1 MASGENHSRQQVD
14 SRTDAEEDRILAR
27 LALKHRMVTE
37 DQIEE
42 AFALQREQRATGEFA
57 ALGDLLL
64 RLKSISGRQLKLLR
78 RAQALA
84 ILRKPDRL
92 FARIALRNGLVN
104 QGDIDEAMR
113 HQSKLYR
120 EEGHFAALGELLH
133 QRGLIG
139 SRQLKAINAA
149 VVRCGQSPTKTRS
162 EIEAAEPEQPK
173 PLPPAEVDFQA
184 GQPPSESEG
193 LRISPW
199 IDESLIELQVTPDR
213 LSASIRLNRKLP
225 PGLGPQDL
233 SAFLRSKGIVF
244 GILDDDALL
253 EIIQSGGGQGG
264 VFEVARGIPPEQPRS
279 AEIRVLIDP
288 KLQEDEARD
297 DIVDVVDLKDR
308 GMIPQVRKGDVL
320 AVKTPSTQG
329 IEGVDVYGMEI
340 PVREARDLPI
350 LVGSGVVF
358 SQDKLQA
365 VANVDGRPQISAY
378 GRLSVLPELV
388 IMGDVSFETGNIDF
402 AGSILV
408 GGVVQDG
415 FKVRGGSLIAREI
428 GKAEIDIEGDVM
440 VFGGIL
446 GARIRTQASVKGM
459 HIHASHIQ
467 AMGDVIVER
476 GIVDSRIST
485 SGRCIAR
492 RGTVLS
498 SSIVARRGIEA
509 QHIGSERSK
518 PCALGIGFDPI
529 VERQAEACK
538 VMLTAE
544 REESER
550 ERAKMAPPR
559 QRLAEVEKQIGELAQ
574 EQDRALRQQR
584 GHQERIADAEEAGF
598 AEEAASLGRELGSME
613 AEFQEVARRLD
624 ALLEEEDQLK
634 SLISERKERIREI
647 EERIA
652 QLNNELSVMTDWA
665 AGDAK
670 SPAVKVHGN
679 IFAGTSI
686 KGPFA
691 SVSLRENYKGVA
703 FSERTPAEAG
713 GPATGASRMVIQ
725 KLRR

>member
-1 MASGENHSRQQVD
+1 MALGENDSRRQLD
-14 SRTDAEEDRILAR
+14 SRTDIEEDRILAR

-42 AFALQREQRATGEFA
+42 AFALQRAQHATGEFA
-57 ALGDLLL
+57 ALGDVLL
-64 RLKSISGRQLKLLR
+64 RQELISGRQLKLLR
-78 RAQALA
+78 RAQAIA

-92 FARIALRNGLVN
+92 FARIALRNGFVN

-120 EEGHFAALGELLH
+120 EKGHFTALGELLH
-133 QRGLIG
+133 QRGLI
-139 SRQLKAINAA
+139 SPRQLRAINAA
-149 VVRCGQSPTKTRS
+149 IVRCGQPPSKTCSPDRTG
-162 EIEAAEPEQPK
+162 EPRQPK
-173 PLPPAEVDFQA
+173 AGPPAEVALQV
-184 GQPPSESEG
+184 GHPPVESDE
-193 LRISPW
+193 LHIRPW
-199 IDESLIELQVTPDR
+199 IDESLIELQITPDS
-213 LSASIRLNRKLP
+213 LSVSIRLNGKLP

-233 SAFLRSKGIVF
+233 KAFLRARGIVF
-244 GILDDDALL
+244 GILEDEALL
-253 EIIQSGGGQGG
+253 EVIQCAGRQGG
-264 VFEVARGIPPEQPRS
+264 FFEVARGIPPEQPRS
-279 AEIRVLIDP
+279 AEVRVLVDA
-288 KLQEDEARD
+288 KVRQDEARD
-297 DIVDVVDLKDR
+297 DVVDVVDLKDR

-320 AVKTPSTQG
+320 AVKTPMAQG

-350 LVGSGVVF
+350 LVGSGVEL

-365 VANVDGRPQISAY
+365 VAKVDGRPQISAY

-408 GGVVQDG
+408 GGVIQDG
-415 FKVRGGSLIAREI
+415 FRVSGGSLIAREI

-440 VFGGIL
+440 VYGGIL

-492 RGTVLS
+492 RGTILS

-518 PCALGIGFDPI
+518 SCALGIGFDPI
-529 VERQAEACK
+529 AERQAEARK

-544 REESER
+544 REEAER
-550 ERAKMAPPR
+550 EQAKMASLR
-559 QRLAEVEKQIGELAQ
+559 RKLAEVEKLIGGLAQ

-584 GHQERIADAEEAGF
+584 GHQERIADAEEAGLT
-598 AEEAASLGRELGSME
+598 EEAASLKSEMASME
-613 AEFQEVARRLD
+613 AGFQDVARRLD
-624 ALLEEEDQLK
+624 AHLEEDDRLK
-634 SLISERKERIREI
+634 SLISEHKERIREI
-647 EERIA
+647 EERIS
-652 QLNNELSVMTDWA
+652 QLSNELSVMTDWA
-665 AGDAK
+665 AADTRR
-670 SPAVKVHGN
+670 PTVKVHGN
-679 IFAGTSI
+679 IFAGTTI

-691 SVSLRENYKGVA
+691 SVTLRESYESVA
-703 FSERTPAEAG
+703 FSERTPDDAG
-713 GPATGASRMVIQ
+713 GPATGASRMVMQ